1 MLRSN
6 PWWYSGAHRQCQ
18 EGNQGRPH
26 VTQVSYAWCYLSS
39 PPKNL
44 SKGASS
50 KHSSVLGGPCTSIY
64 QQEGRAGNQPLTQAT
79 FGFRAPN
86 APFLATTTDA
96 SQNICAELGRPE
108 AFSLRRSRPCW
119 REAHVWRSG
128 FMLFFGKENSSL
140 WFLYLGRK
148 FGG

>member
-1 MLRSN
+1 MVLRGPQAVSGREPGSASCN
-6 PWWYSGAHRQCQ
+6 PSVLCL
-18 EGNQGRPH
+18 
-26 VTQVSYAWCYLSS
+26 VLSLQ